1 MKEDDLLLAVID
13 DKIDQAE
20 DRYMI
25 TGSNFLD
32 LRQRTLTDN
41 HCRRRRGVRYGF
53 YGGYEDAERCVAV
66 FLPDYIELPEVKSR
80 YGNSCDGAGANAGI
94 SAGTVRAGS
103 FDFSA
108 ISAYFQENEEDDPLA
123 LIKISVPKGSRSL
136 THRDYLG
143 SLLALGI
150 KREMVGDILVRDDGA
165 DIIVL
170 REMAEFIALNYD
182 KAGRTSL
189 TVNVSPICDLDLGEV
204 KIEEK
209 TDTVASLRL
218 DNMISSVFGLSRA
231 KAAEAIRGGIVFVN
245 GIEALK
251 VDRIVCEGDKL
262 VFRGRGKA
270 VFTEIGGQSRKDRTF
285 VKFNVYR

>member
-1 MKEDDLLLAVID
+1 MKEDELLLGFID

-25 TGSNFLD
+25 TSSNFLD
-32 LRQRTLTDN
+32 LRQRTLTDK
-41 HCRRRRGVRYGF
+41 HCRGRRGVRYGF

-66 FLPDYIELPEVKSR
+66 FLPDYVELPGGFDS
-80 YGNSCDGAGANAGI
+80 
-94 SAGTVRAGS
+94 SAV
-103 FDFSA
+103 
-108 ISAYFQENEEDDPLA
+108 SAYFKENEEDEPLA
-123 LIKISVPKGSRSL
+123 LIKISLPKGSRSL

-150 KREMVGDILVRDDGA
+150 KRETVGDILVRDDGA

-189 TVNVSPICDLDLGEV
+189 TASIAPICELDPGEIR
-204 KIEEK
+204 IEEK

-245 GIEALK
+245 GAEALK

-262 VFRGRGKA
+262 VLRGRGKA

>member
-1 MKEDDLLLAVID
+1 MKEEDLLLAIID
-13 DKIDQAE
+13 DKIAQAE

-32 LRQRTLTDN
+32 LRQRTLTNN
-41 HCRRRRGVRYGF
+41 HCLGRRSLKYGF

-66 FLPDYIELPEVKSR
+66 FFPDYIELPNAESR
-80 YGNSCDGAGANAGI
+80 NGGGGGNSTGGVN
-94 SAGTVRAGS
+94 
-103 FDFSA
+103 FSA
-108 ISAYFQENEEDDPLA
+108 VSTYFQQNEEDDPLA
-123 LIKISVPKGSRSL
+123 LIKISVPKGSREL

-189 TVNVSPICDLDLGEV
+189 TAKVSPICDLDLGEV
-204 KIEEK
+204 KIDEK

-231 KAAEAIRGGIVFVN
+231 KSAEAIRGGIVFVN
-245 GIEALK
+245 GVEVLK

-262 VFRGRGKA
+262 VLRGRGKA